1 MGKKVQS
8 NYYFDSFPELA
19 HFSVEC
25 GEHILE
31 FMKNF
36 DHEKLWEI
44 KTSVHEIEHA
54 ADKKKHAT
62 TEKLM
67 EEFITPID
75 REDILSLLTMIDDIT
90 DAVEELSLKLYLYDF
105 KELPPDAIQF
115 MELTLKSL
123 RATEEAL
130 RNFPHFLNKEI
141 IFPALKAVIR
151 LEEDSDTEYISD
163 VSALYRRTDLD
174 ALTIYK
180 YEAFY
185 TMLEEM
191 SDKCREVCRFVQTI
205 IYKNI

>member
-25 GEHILE
+25 GENILE

-36 DHEKLWEI
+36 DHEKLWDI
-44 KTSVHEIEHA
+44 KSSVHEIEHA

-105 KELPPDAIQF
+105 KELPPDAIEF

-130 RNFPHFLNKEI
+130 KNFPHFLNKEI

>member
-1 MGKKVQS
+1 MAKKVQS

-36 DHEKLWEI
+36 DHEKLWDI
-44 KTSVHEIEHA
+44 KSSVHEIEHA

-105 KELPPDAIQF
+105 KELPPDAIEF

>member
-1 MGKKVQS
+1 MVNTVLS
-8 NYYFDSFPELA
+8 NYYFFWFPELA

-36 DHEKLWEI
+36 DHEKLWDI
-44 KTSVHEIEHA
+44 KSSVHEIEHA

-75 REDILSLLTMIDDIT
+75 REDILSLLPMIDAIT

-105 KELPPDAIQF
+105 KELPPDAIEF

-130 RNFPHFLNKEI
+130 KNFPHFLNKEI

>member
-105 KELPPDAIQF
+105 KELPPDAIPF

-130 RNFPHFLNKEI
+130 KCFPHFLDKEV
-141 IFPALKAVIR
+141 IFPVLKNVIR
-151 LEEDSDTEYISD
+151 LEEDSDTEYIKD

-180 YEAFY
+180 HEAFY

>member
-36 DHEKLWEI
+36 DHEKLWDI
-44 KTSVHEIEHA
+44 KSSVHEIEHA

-105 KELPPDAIQF
+105 KELPPDAIEF

-151 LEEDSDTEYISD
+151 LEENSDTEYISD

>member
-105 KELPPDAIQF
+105 KELPPDAIEF

>member
-1 MGKKVQS
+1 MDIS
-8 NYYFDSFPELA
+8 Y
-19 HFSVEC
+19 
-25 GEHILE
+25 I
-31 FMKNF
+31 
-36 DHEKLWEI
+36 
-44 KTSVHEIEHA
+44 
-54 ADKKKHAT
+54 
-62 TEKLM
+62 M

-105 KELPPDAIQF
+105 KELPPDAIPF

-130 RNFPHFLNKEI
+130 KCFPHFLDKDI
-141 IFPALKAVIR
+141 IFPVLKNVIR
-151 LEEDSDTEYISD
+151 LEEDSDTEYIKD
-163 VSALYRRTDLD
+163 VSELYRRNDLD
-174 ALTIYK
+174 SLTIYK

>member
-19 HFSVEC
+19 HFSVMC
-25 GEHILE
+25 GEKILD

-44 KTSVHEIEHA
+44 KTSVHEIEHE

-75 REDILSLLTMIDDIT
+75 REDILALLSMIDDIT
-90 DAVEELSLKLYLYDF
+90 DAVEELSLKFYLYDF
-105 KELPPDAIQF
+105 KEIPEDGIEF
-115 MELTLKSL
+115 MELTVKALK
-123 RATEEAL
+123 ATEEAL
-130 RNFPHFLNKEI
+130 KNFPHFLEKDV
-141 IFPALKAVIR
+141 IFPSLKAVIR
-151 LEEDSDTEYISD
+151 LEEDSDTEYIND

-174 ALTIYK
+174 PVTLYK

>member
-105 KELPPDAIQF
+105 KELPPDAIEF

-151 LEEDSDTEYISD
+151 LEENSDTEYISD

>member
-1 MGKKVQS
+1 MAKKVQS

-105 KELPPDAIQF
+105 KELPPDAIEF

-151 LEEDSDTEYISD
+151 LEENSDTEYISD

>member
-105 KELPPDAIQF
+105 KELPPDAIPF

-130 RNFPHFLNKEI
+130 KDFPHFLDKDI
-141 IFPALKAVIR
+141 IFPVLKNVSR
-151 LEEDSDTEYISD
+151 VEEDSDTEYIKD
-163 VSALYRRTDLD
+163 VSELYRRTDLD
-174 ALTIYK
+174 SLTIYK
-180 YEAFY
+180 YESFY

>member
-1 MGKKVQS
+1 MAKKAQS

-105 KELPPDAIQF
+105 KELPPDAIEF

>member
-105 KELPPDAIQF
+105 KELPPDAIPF

-130 RNFPHFLNKEI
+130 KNFPHFLEKDV
-141 IFPALKAVIR
+141 IFPVLKAVIR
-151 LEEDSDTEYISD
+151 LEEDSDTEYIND

-174 ALTIYK
+174 AVTLYK

>member
-1 MGKKVQS
+1 MRKKVQS

-105 KELPPDAIQF
+105 KELPPDAIPF

-130 RNFPHFLNKEI
+130 KDFPHFLDKEI
-141 IFPALKAVIR
+141 IFPVLKNVIR
-151 LEEDSDTEYISD
+151 LEENSDTEYIKD
-163 VSALYRRTDLD
+163 VSELYRRTDLD

>member
-36 DHEKLWEI
+36 DHEKLWDI
-44 KTSVHEIEHA
+44 KSSVHEIEHA

-105 KELPPDAIQF
+105 KELPPDAIEF

-130 RNFPHFLNKEI
+130 KNFPHFLNKEI

>member
-1 MGKKVQS
+1 MRKKVQS

-105 KELPPDAIQF
+105 KELPPDAIPF

-123 RATEEAL
+123 KATEEAL
-130 RNFPHFLNKEI
+130 KDFPHFLDKEI
-141 IFPALKAVIR
+141 IFPVLKNVIR
-151 LEEDSDTEYISD
+151 LEEDSDTEYIKD
-163 VSALYRRTDLD
+163 VSELYRRTDLD

>member
-1 MGKKVQS
+1 
-8 NYYFDSFPELA
+8 
-19 HFSVEC
+19 
-25 GEHILE
+25 
-31 FMKNF
+31 MKNF

-105 KELPPDAIQF
+105 KELPSDAIPF

-130 RNFPHFLNKEI
+130 KNFPHFLNKEI
-141 IFPALKAVIR
+141 IFPVLKNVIR
-151 LEEDSDTEYISD
+151 LEEDSDTEYIKD
-163 VSALYRRTDLD
+163 VSELYRRTDLD

>member
-1 MGKKVQS
+1 
-8 NYYFDSFPELA
+8 
-19 HFSVEC
+19 
-25 GEHILE
+25 
-31 FMKNF
+31 
-36 DHEKLWEI
+36 
-44 KTSVHEIEHA
+44 
-54 ADKKKHAT
+54 
-62 TEKLM
+62 
-67 EEFITPID
+67 
-75 REDILSLLTMIDDIT
+75 
-90 DAVEELSLKLYLYDF
+90 
-105 KELPPDAIQF
+105 

-130 RNFPHFLNKEI
+130 KNFPHFLNKEI
-141 IFPALKAVIR
+141 IFPVLKNVIR

>member
-67 EEFITPID
+67 EEFISPID

-105 KELPPDAIQF
+105 KELPPDAIEF

>member
-130 RNFPHFLNKEI
+130 KNFPHFLNKEI
-141 IFPALKAVIR
+141 IFPVLKNVIR

-191 SDKCREVCRFVQTI
+191 SDKCREVCRFIQTI

>member
-36 DHEKLWEI
+36 DHEKLWDI
-44 KTSVHEIEHA
+44 KSSVHEIEHA

-105 KELPPDAIQF
+105 KELPPDAIEF

-123 RATEEAL
+123 KATEEAL
-130 RNFPHFLNKEI
+130 RHFPHFLNKEI

>member
-36 DHEKLWEI
+36 DHEKLWDI
-44 KTSVHEIEHA
+44 KSSVHEIEHA

-105 KELPPDAIQF
+105 KELPPDAIEF

>member
-1 MGKKVQS
+1 MAKKVQS

-36 DHEKLWEI
+36 DHEKLWDI

-54 ADKKKHAT
+54 ADRKKHAT

-105 KELPPDAIQF
+105 KELPPDAIPF

-123 RATEEAL
+123 KATEEAL
-130 RNFPHFLNKEI
+130 KDFPHFLDKDI
-141 IFPALKAVIR
+141 IFPVLKNVIR
-151 LEEDSDTEYISD
+151 LEEDSDTVYIKD
-163 VSALYRRTDLD
+163 VSELYRRSDLD